1 MAEYRPLSAGLVGH
15 TIVRPQFQ
23 DYRQGRRSL
32 AGHEEERTMMVQ
44 RHVFERQDSSMPY
57 LLSDLKKSSAGRGE
71 STDLQAY
78 DEHSG
83 LWSRSENGHEK
94 GGKESAVRVEYVA
107 GDEQEGN
114 ENIGLLNSNE
124 VVDRLESIASKRS
137 SR

>member
-1 MAEYRPLSAGLVGH
+1 
-15 TIVRPQFQ
+15 
-23 DYRQGRRSL
+23 
-32 AGHEEERTMMVQ
+32 MVQ

-57 LLSDLKKSSAGRGE
+57 LLSDLKKSSTGRGG
-71 STDLQAY
+71 STDLPSC

-94 GGKESAVRVEYVA
+94 GKESEVRVEYVA

-114 ENIGLLNSNE
+114 ENIGLLSSNA